1 MRRAVVASPTPALAV
16 ALALLVPAPAH
27 AQPMTPDEFAAFATG
42 RTLDYAVDGKVLGS
56 EAYFP
61 DRSVRD
67 ADTGGPCRTGAWY
80 PDGPAVC
87 FVYDGSDQRHCWLYW
102 REDDKLLAKPLLAGP
117 DDPAQTVTPSANPL
131 SCAPE
136 VGV

>member
-1 MRRAVVASPTPALAV
+1 MHPRLAPALA
-16 ALALLVPAPAH
+16 LVLTAAAAA
-27 AQPMTPDEFAAFATG
+27 AQPMPPEEFDTFATG
-42 RTLDYAVDGKVLGS
+42 RTLDYAVDGRVLGS

-61 DRSVRD
+61 DRTVRD
-67 ADTGGPCRTGAWY
+67 ADTGGPCRTGFWY

-102 REDDKLLAKPLLAGP
+102 REGGEVFAKPVLAGP
-117 DDPAQTVTPSANPL
+117 DEPAQTVTPAATPL

>member
-1 MRRAVVASPTPALAV
+1 MPAHPWSAALAA
-16 ALALLVPAPAH
+16 ALALLLAAPMAA
-27 AQPMTPDEFAAFATG
+27 AQPMTPDAFEAFASG
-42 RTLDYAVDGKVLGS
+42 RTLDYSVDGQVLGS
-56 EAYFP
+56 ETYFP

-67 ADTGGPCRTGAWY
+67 ADTGGPCRAGFWY

-102 REDDKLLAKPLLAGP
+102 REGTEVLAKPLLAGP
-117 DDPAQTVTPSANPL
+117 DDPAQTVTPAATPL

>member
-1 MRRAVVASPTPALAV
+1 MRF
-16 ALALLVPAPAH
+16 ALALALTAGTAA
-27 AQPMTPDEFAAFATG
+27 AQPMTPEEFEAFATG
-42 RTLDYAVDGKVLGS
+42 RTLDYAVDGRVLGS

-61 DRSVRD
+61 DRTVRD
-67 ADTGGPCRTGAWY
+67 ADTGGPCRSGFWD

-87 FVYDGSDQRHCWLYW
+87 FVYDSSDQRHCWLYW
-102 REDDKLLAKPLLAGP
+102 REGDAVLAKPVLAAS
-117 DDPAQTVTPSANPL
+117 DAPAQTVTPASSPL

>member
-1 MRRAVVASPTPALAV
+1 MMRLALFAVVPLLLPVLAT
-16 ALALLVPAPAH
+16 

-42 RTLDYAVDGKVLGS
+42 RTLDYAVDGRVMGS

-67 ADTGGPCRTGAWY
+67 ADTGGPCRTGLWY

-87 FVYDGSDQRHCWLYW
+87 FVYDGSDQHHCWLYW
-102 REDDKLLAKPLLAGP
+102 REGDKVLAKPLLA
-117 DDPAQTVTPSANPL
+117 DPGDSAQTVTPSATPL

>member
-1 MRRAVVASPTPALAV
+1 MRLALPLLFLAPMALA
-16 ALALLVPAPAH
+16 
-27 AQPMTPDEFAAFATG
+27 QEMTPDEFATFAAG

-67 ADTGGPCRTGAWY
+67 ADTGGPCRSGFWY

-87 FVYDGSDQRHCWLYW
+87 FLYDGSDQRHCWLYW
-102 REDDKLLAKPLLAGP
+102 REGGKVRAKPLLSEPG
-117 DDPAQTVTPSANPL
+117 DPVQTVTPAAAPL
-131 SCAPE
+131 SCAAE

>member
-1 MRRAVVASPTPALAV
+1 MRVL
-16 ALALLVPAPAH
+16 LALLLATGTAA
-27 AQPMTPDEFAAFATG
+27 AQPMSPEDFAAFATG
-42 RTLDYAVDGKVLGS
+42 RTLAYSVDGQIRGS
-56 EAYFP
+56 ETYFP

-67 ADTGGPCRTGAWY
+67 ADTGGPCRDGVWY

-87 FVYDGSDQRHCWLYW
+87 FVYDGSDLRHCWLYW
-102 REDDKLLAKPLLAGP
+102 REGTQVLAKPLLADP
-117 DDPAQTVTPSANPL
+117 DEPAQTVTPAAAPL